1 MNKRDH
7 SNFLQRSESQ
17 SGQALVETALVF
29 IIAVLF
35 LAGLIEFG
43 WAYFHY
49 LALQSAAGEGAAY
62 GIVYPT
68 WQDSADNPDPNNITY
83 RVQHESNSTL
93 LDWSSTVVTV
103 DAPFLTPGNHIT
115 VTVTYDYDP
124 ITPLLTPFLSGD
136 SMTLSATAVQQ
147 IVSPSH

>member
-1 MNKRDH
+1 
-7 SNFLQRSESQ
+7 
-17 SGQALVETALVF
+17 
-29 IIAVLF
+29 
-35 LAGLIEFG
+35 
-43 WAYFHY
+43 
-49 LALQSAAGEGAAY
+49 
-62 GIVYPT
+62 
-68 WQDSADNPDPNNITY
+68 
-83 RVQHESNSTL
+83 
-93 LDWSSTVVTV
+93 VVTV